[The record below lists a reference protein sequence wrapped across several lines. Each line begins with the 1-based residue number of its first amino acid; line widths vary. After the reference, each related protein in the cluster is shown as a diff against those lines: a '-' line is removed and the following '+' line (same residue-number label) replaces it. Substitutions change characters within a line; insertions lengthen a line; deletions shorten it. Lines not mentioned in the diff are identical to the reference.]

1 MKLTRFKEEHH
12 HLRQRRWRRL
22 LPRSGLL
29 LALPFL
35 VLFTT
40 FTPSLG
46 PCGNS
51 PTSCCFSRRP
61 KHVCHILRRDPN
73 SIQPAIQPSFQSKF
87 SSNLL
92 SLGICFLFW
101 ATASASAAQALRLKL
116 LLLLAMGLFHFVC
129 FLFGLR
135 NKLFL
140 LGLKLKALTQCRT
153 PNAEC
158 RTRRV

>member
-1 MKLTRFKEEHH
+1 M
-12 HLRQRRWRRL
+12 
-22 LPRSGLL
+22 
-29 LALPFL
+29 A
-35 VLFTT
+35 
-40 FTPSLG
+40 
-46 PCGNS
+46 
-51 PTSCCFSRRP
+51 
-61 KHVCHILRRDPN
+61 
-73 SIQPAIQPSFQSKF
+73 PAINPGLASATRD
-87 SSNLL
+87 
-92 SLGICFLFW
+92 GVAYT

-153 PNAEC
+153 PNAKC